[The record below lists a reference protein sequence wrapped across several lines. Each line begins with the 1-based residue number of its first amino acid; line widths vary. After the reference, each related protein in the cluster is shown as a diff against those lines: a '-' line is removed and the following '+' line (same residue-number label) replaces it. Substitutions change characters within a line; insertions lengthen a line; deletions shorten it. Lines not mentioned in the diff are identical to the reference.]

1 MVLGEHPSCSSG
13 APVQLAW
20 QHQSVTER
28 NLELYEYMRIGER
41 RRGRKALSIP
51 VEKRGMLLLQA
62 GFSLAEIGS
71 AALEVEITKKFRSET
86 LKNQKWDRAN
96 IILETTKS
104 LPRGVVNGLGSLVI
118 KPKQRSVHA
127 RSA

>member
-20 QHQSVTER
+20 QHQSLTEH
-28 NLELYEYMRIGER
+28 NFELREYMRGER
-41 RRGRKALSIP
+41 RRGRKGLAIP
-51 VEKRGMLLLQA
+51 VEKRGKLLLQA
-62 GFSLAEIGS
+62 GFSLAEIGA
-71 AALEVEITKKFRSET
+71 AALEVEITKKLRSDT
-86 LKNQKWDRAN
+86 LKYQKWDRAN

-118 KPKQRSVHA
+118 KPKQRTVHA